1 MSQQN
6 ANAVNITGGT
16 IAGIAPLA
24 VAYGGTSGSTQASA
38 RAGLGLGSI
47 STQNANAVN
56 ISGGSIYNIADL
68 AVVDGGTGASNA
80 TDARLNLGLGSIST
94 QAASAVAITGGTI
107 AGITPLA
114 VADGGTGGATAS
126 QARVNLGLGTIATQ
140 NASGVAITGGSITGI
155 TPLPLTSGGTGS
167 NTAGQARLNLGL
179 GSISTQDASAV
190 SIGGGS
196 MTNMNITNS
205 AIDAYY
211 LATDNARITGGSI
224 SGITPLPVASGGTS
238 ANNSIDA
245 LKNLGAVWEYRSIL
259 AGAGLAGGGYLNYD
273 VTLSIATNSNG
284 YGVRTVS
291 SARPS
296 GGNNGDIWYQ
306 I

>member
-1 MSQQN
+1 V
-6 ANAVNITGGT
+6 AIT
-16 IAGIAPLA
+16 
-24 VAYGGTSGSTQASA
+24 
-38 RAGLGLGSI
+38 
-47 STQNANAVN
+47 
-56 ISGGSIYNIADL
+56 GGSIYNIADL

-94 QAASAVAITGGTI
+94 QAASAVNITGGTI

-140 NASGVAITGGSITGI
+140 NASSVAITGGSITGI

-205 AIDAYY
+205 SIAANY
-211 LATDNARITGGSI
+211 LSTTNAQITGGSI
-224 SGITPLPVASGGTS
+224 SGITPLPITSGGTS
-238 ANNSIDA
+238 ANNYTDA
-245 LKNLGAVWEYRSIL
+245 LNNLGAVYKYTSVL
-259 AGAGLAGGGYLNYD
+259 AGTGLAGGGYLTND
-273 VTLSIATNSNG
+273 ITLSIATNSNG
-284 YGVRTVS
+284 YGRRTVS
-291 SARPS
+291 SAQPS
-296 GGNNGDIWYQ
+296 GGSNGDIWYQ
-306 I
+306 V